1 MRKRLLLLS
10 SFYRWGHWG
19 LCELHKTTL
28 LRKLLF
34 KSLATFPLSDIPQL
48 AQKRVWVGD
57 AVGEGEGTH
66 WWRRLRVEASEPS
79 HQLSSWWWKRVGL
92 AGVQGTCRTQP
103 VGLSSSA
110 LESTPQIWHSLPGT
124 IHRGFW
130 VYSYCFKWVCFLR
143 DRDVFCSLTC
153 I

>member
-79 HQLSSWWWKRVGL
+79 HQLRSWWWKWVGL

-103 VGLSSSA
+103 VGLSLLLWSLHHRFGTVC
-110 LESTPQIWHSLPGT
+110 LEPFIEGFGSTPTASNEFASLET
-124 IHRGFW
+124 ETFF
-130 VYSYCFKWVCFLR
+130 VA
-143 DRDVFCSLTC
+143 
-153 I
+153 